1 MSGSWLKGIRIDDKE
16 YWNYKTVIPERQV
29 PFVSEAVM
37 PSDWRF
43 REDLIWLKYNEMLI
57 AHQWKLRLEVQQ
69 RKDRAGRNAA
79 IKKRGKH

>member
-1 MSGSWLKGIRIDDKE
+1 M
-16 YWNYKTVIPERQV
+16 IPERQL
-29 PFVSEAVM
+29 PFVSESVL

-69 RKDRAGRNAA
+69 RKDRAGRQAA
-79 IKKRGKH
+79 AKKRGK